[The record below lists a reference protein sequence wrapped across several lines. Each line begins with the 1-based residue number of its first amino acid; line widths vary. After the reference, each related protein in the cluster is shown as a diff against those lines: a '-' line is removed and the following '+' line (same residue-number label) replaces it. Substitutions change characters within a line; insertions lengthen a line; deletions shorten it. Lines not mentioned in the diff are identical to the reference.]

1 MKETFSV
8 RRQALVDEVEL
19 VYVRASCSE
28 NGDLKKSIIW
38 KRFTC
43 DKADYPGQRRSQ
55 CVFWLRLQSVAQKT
69 YREHESLL
77 FLVEVPTTMYAA
89 WTAGRHSPGLAK
101 GELKS

>member
-69 YREHESLL
+69 YREHESFIIFGRSADNDVCRMDSWEAL
-77 FLVEVPTTMYAA
+77 T
-89 WTAGRHSPGLAK
+89 WTGQG
-101 GELKS
+101 